1 MRLLISL
8 IVDLWRL
15 FWWPLLVLRRRRA
28 APKGAWLRVEV
39 DGAVVE
45 VLPRLPFWDRRPRP
59 LALQRLRRV
68 VALAA
73 RDARVAGIFVELKHL
88 SGGSASAKAL
98 RDVLVEAR
106 QRGKRV
112 VVYLPHGAATRETY
126 VASAAER
133 VLLGPETFVSPLGFA
148 VEAQYFKDAL
158 DKVGVEP
165 EVFARGR
172 YKTAGEMFVARTMS
186 EAQREQLDA
195 LLDVAWDTLVDA
207 LSTGRGVERGIAEQW
222 INAGPWSADS
232 AVAQHIADGVV
243 YEDQLAELLEPGR
256 KGGAP
261 FMAAQRYLRRRR
273 IRFRPLRRRPRI
285 GVIEVHGPI
294 VGKPAFGLLPMAAEQ
309 PVRQAIQR
317 ALDDPRVRGVIVHV
331 DSPGGSALA
340 SDRMLHDLRR
350 LAAKKPVV
358 AFMGNVA
365 ASGGYMVAVGAH
377 MIVAQPTTITGSI
390 GVVAARFVVG
400 PVLERVGIGVEVVK
414 RGARAD
420 MESPVRHLDEG
431 ERAVLDRQLDEV
443 YGSFLRVVSEGRRR
457 PLAEIEPLAGGRV
470 WSGRDALARGL
481 VDRLGGFDAAL
492 AELRARIGPGAERLE
507 PEVVGAPRLPA
518 PAALLPRLL
527 GGFARV
533 PDALGALPL
542 APLLLSAAHE
552 RVLLWCGIEEL
563 DLGGR

>member
-1 MRLLISL
+1 MRLLVSL
-8 IVDLWRL
+8 IVDLWL
-15 FWWPLLVLRRRRA
+15 LVWWPLLLLRRRRA
-28 APKGAWLRVEV
+28 APQGAWLRLEV
-39 DGAVVE
+39 DGPVVE
-45 VLPRLPFWDRRPRP
+45 VPPRLPFWDRRPRP
-59 LALQRLRRV
+59 LALERLRRLV
-68 VALAA
+68 ELAA
-73 RDARVAGIFVELKHL
+73 RDPRVAGILVELKHV
-88 SGGSASAKAL
+88 SGGSASATSL
-98 RDVLVEAR
+98 REVLLMAR

-112 VVYLPHGAATRETY
+112 VVYLPHGASTRETY

-148 VEAQYFKDAL
+148 VESQYFKDAL

-172 YKTAGEMFVARTMS
+172 YKTAGEMLVSRTMS
-186 EAQREQLDA
+186 EAQREQLGA
-195 LLDVAWDTLVDA
+195 LLDVAWDTLIDA
-207 LSTGRGVERGIAEQW
+207 LSTGRGVERAIAEQW

-243 YEDQLAELLEPGR
+243 YDDQLAETLDPER

-261 FMAAQRYLRRRR
+261 LIAAGRYLRRRR
-273 IRFRPLRRRPRI
+273 IQLRPLRRRPRI

-294 VGKPAFGLLPMAAEQ
+294 VGKPAFGMLPMAAEQ
-309 PVRQAIQR
+309 PVREAIKR
-317 ALDDPRVRGVIVHV
+317 ALDDPRVRGVILHV

-340 SDRMLHDLRR
+340 SDRMLHELKR

-358 AFMGNVA
+358 AIMGNVA

-390 GVVAARFVVG
+390 GVVAARFVIG
-400 PVLERVGIGVEVVK
+400 PVLERIGVGVAVVK

-431 ERAVLDRQLDEV
+431 EREVLDRQLDDV
-443 YGSFLRVVSEGRRR
+443 YRSFLRVVSEGRRR
-457 PLAEIEPLAGGRV
+457 PISGIEPLAGGRV
-470 WSGRDALARGL
+470 WSGRDALAHGL
-481 VDRLGGFDAAL
+481 VDRLGGFEVAL
-492 AELRARIGPGAERLE
+492 AELRTRIGPGAERLE
-507 PEVVGAPRLPA
+507 PELVGGPHLPL

-527 GGFARV
+527 GGLSRM
-533 PDALGALPL
+533 PEALGALPL
-542 APLLLSAAHE
+542 APLLLSAARE